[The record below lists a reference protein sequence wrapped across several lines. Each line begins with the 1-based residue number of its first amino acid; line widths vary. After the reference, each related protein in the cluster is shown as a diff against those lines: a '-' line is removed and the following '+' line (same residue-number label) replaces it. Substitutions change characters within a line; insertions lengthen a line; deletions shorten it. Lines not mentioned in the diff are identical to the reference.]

1 MNLTGE
7 ILQPIS
13 EIFKTTFDGLDKLFT
28 SDEERAKAA
37 ALLIELQGK
46 IEIELNNGISA
57 RHESDMKSDSKLAK
71 NIRPITLLSIV
82 VLFVIASVASAFGFS
97 ISTNLLDIL
106 EAWGMMIFGFYFGS
120 RGAEKIASTI
130 GQIVR
135 KK

>member
-13 EIFKTTFDGLDKLFT
+13 DIFKTTFDGLDNLFT

-37 ALLIELQGK
+37 ALLTEIHGK
-46 IEIELNNGISA
+46 IEIELNNGITA
-57 RHESDMKSDSKLAK
+57 RHVADMQSDSKLAK

-82 VLFVIASVASAFGFS
+82 ILFVIASVASAFGFS
-97 ISTNLLDIL
+97 ISVNLLNIL
-106 EAWGMMIFGFYFGS
+106 ESWGMMIFGFYFGS